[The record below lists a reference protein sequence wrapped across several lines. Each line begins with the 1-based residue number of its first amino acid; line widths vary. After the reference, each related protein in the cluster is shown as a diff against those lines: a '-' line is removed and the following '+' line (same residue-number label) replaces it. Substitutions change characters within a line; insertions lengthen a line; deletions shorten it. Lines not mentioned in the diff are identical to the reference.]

1 MTLLIKIAAVLFIFL
16 TLILT
21 TITVRLFGLR
31 KYGLNFADLAFP
43 LFVVEFYIISDKAF
57 YHSLL
62 PQLTLALSGL
72 ALAISIYFLKKK
84 HSFYFPKFFKFFWR
98 AGFILT
104 FFMYVALVISLLVI
118 NN

>member
-1 MTLLIKIAAVLFIFL
+1 MTLLKIASILFIFL

-21 TITVRLFGLR
+21 TITVRVFQLR

-62 PQLTLALSGL
+62 PHLLFVLSGL
-72 ALAISIYFLKKK
+72 AIAITAYFLRKKRT
-84 HSFYFPKFFKFFWR
+84 FYYPKFFKFFWR

-104 FFMYVALVISLLVI
+104 IFMYLAMVIALFL
-118 NN
+118 